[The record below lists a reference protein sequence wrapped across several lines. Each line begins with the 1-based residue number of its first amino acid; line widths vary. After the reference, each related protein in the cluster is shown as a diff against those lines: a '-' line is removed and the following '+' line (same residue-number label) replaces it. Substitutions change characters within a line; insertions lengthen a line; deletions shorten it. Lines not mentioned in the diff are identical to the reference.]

1 MKTFIKTDYNICME
15 EFLSYSKYIHNKCF
29 TLMKKLKDKRGIPAQ
44 YKFSLIFLVN
54 YNYSFG

>member
-1 MKTFIKTDYNICME
+1 MKKFIKTDYNICME

-44 YKFSLIFLVN
+44 YKFSLIFSSKL
-54 YNYSFG
+54 